1 MESTRSKFDSALT
14 VCRLIVTRAPQYL
27 LPFWYAKQPMFWLP
41 HGWFP
46 YYAEWIIS
54 FPRAPLG
61 SVSIASWQLAC
72 TAIVALVS
80 DTLRGIFGAVFG
92 SGAATKV
99 DGKVKEQPFE
109 AGSEKKASEGTSTG
123 TPAAAAKKRK
133 SSNKE
138 KQEL

>member
-1 MESTRSKFDSALT
+1 
-14 VCRLIVTRAPQYL
+14 
-27 LPFWYAKQPMFWLP
+27 MFWLP

-80 DTLRGIFGAVFG
+80 DTLRGIFGVLFG
-92 SGAATKV
+92 RSAAIKANRKAKETP
-99 DGKVKEQPFE
+99 VKAE
-109 AGSEKKASEGTSTG
+109 GEKKEAKGSSTG
-123 TPAAAAKKRK
+123 TPTAAAAKKRK
-133 SSNKE
+133 STTKE